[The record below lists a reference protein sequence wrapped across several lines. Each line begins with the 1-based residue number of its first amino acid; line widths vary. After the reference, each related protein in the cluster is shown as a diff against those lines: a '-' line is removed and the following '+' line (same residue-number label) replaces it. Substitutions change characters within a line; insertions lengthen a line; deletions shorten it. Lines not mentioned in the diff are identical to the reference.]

1 SDWSSDVCS
10 SDLERDDADD
20 KEDLRPLM
28 ERVDERDGDP
38 AGENVDDRLAEA
50 VGDERHPGHAE
61 KERDVEGEEH
71 RQRSDEHPG
80 TCAPV
85 EPAHVWHD
93 TPRCL
98 RRPFPF
104 LLKICT
110 SSVSSRMR
118 RSRLTVRASR
128 TR

>member
-1 SDWSSDVCS
+1 GGGWAID
-10 SDLERDDADD
+10 EEEGGKADD
-20 KEDLRPLM
+20 QEDLRPLM
-28 ERVDERDGDP
+28 QCFDERDRDP
-38 AGENVDDRLAEA
+38 SGEHVDEGLAKA
-50 VGDERHPGHAE
+50 VNDERHPGHAE
-61 KERDVEGEEH
+61 EERDVEGEEH

-118 RSRLTVRASR
+118 RSRLTVRALP